1 MEHARTIFGCA
12 CPFLNHER
20 TNTHHMANS
29 TLRKRSVRRPTTVN
43 AQVGPR
49 KATINAILHFSKA
62 LRVVE
67 VPPVGEVAVVL
78 N

>member
-1 MEHARTIFGCA
+1 
-12 CPFLNHER
+12 
-20 TNTHHMANS
+20 MANS